1 MPQVTA
7 PPFEDY
13 ELQTREGD
21 VVRVAAQLLGHGSS
35 YFEGKTRWFEVFIY
49 RTRDGRYLVHR
60 LGQTSE
66 PGETVRF
73 QLERTSSAFEVV
85 ELLTSRTHSNEVHIP
100 RPSVRAIAQAAA
112 FDDKIRDAYINRG
125 PI

>member
-1 MPQVTA
+1 MPQTTA

-13 ELQTREGD
+13 VLRTREDGD
-21 VVRVAAQLLGHGSS
+21 VAVSAQLLGQGSS

-49 RTRDGRYLVHR
+49 RDSIGRYLVHR

-66 PGETVRF
+66 PGESVRY
-73 QLERTSSAFEVV
+73 QLDITGSAFEVV
-85 ELLTSRTHSNEVHIP
+85 EILTSRTHSNEVHIP